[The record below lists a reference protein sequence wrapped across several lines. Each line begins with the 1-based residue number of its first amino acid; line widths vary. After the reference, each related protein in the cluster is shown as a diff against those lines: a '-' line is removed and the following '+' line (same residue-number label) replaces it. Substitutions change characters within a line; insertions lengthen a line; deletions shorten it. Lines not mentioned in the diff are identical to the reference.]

1 MPPSTSVPLQTP
13 SLFSPSTTRTTRYQF
28 ATIDNRRVFYREAG
42 SPDAP
47 ALVLLHGFPSSS
59 HMFRDLIPL
68 LADDFHVIAPD
79 YIGFGHSDAPSV
91 TEFVYSFDNLTS
103 VVAAL
108 LDQLGIR
115 NSILYMQDY
124 GGPIGLRLATN
135 APDRI
140 SGLVIQNANAY
151 LEGVGQPLLDVFL
164 PFWSAWNPDTERRAR
179 GFLTAETTQ
188 FEYTEGARAPLQ
200 LNPDAWTL
208 DQARLDRPGND
219 LVQLTLFKDYASNVA
234 LYDTWHAYFRQHT
247 PTTLIVWGK
256 NDPLFVLAGAEAYLR
271 DLPAAELHLLDGSHF
286 ALEEYAH
293 EIAGHIKRVFASG
306 ATRG

>member
-1 MPPSTSVPLQTP
+1 MPPSPTVHQTP
-13 SLFSPSTTRTTRYQF
+13 SPSFTPTSRTTRYQF
-28 ATIDNRRVFYREAG
+28 ATIEGRRVFYREAG

-59 HMFRDLIPL
+59 HMFRELIPL
-68 LADDFHVIAPD
+68 MADDFHVIAPD
-79 YIGFGHSDAPSV
+79 YVGFGHSDAPAV

-115 NSILYMQDY
+115 RRILYMHDY
-124 GGPIGLRLATN
+124 GGPIGFRLAVN
-135 APDRI
+135 APDRVA
-140 SGLVIQNANAY
+140 GLVIQNANAY

-164 PFWSAWNPDTERRAR
+164 PFWTAWNEDTERAAR

-188 FEYTEGARAPLQ
+188 FEYTAGARAPLQ

-219 LVQLTLFKDYASNVA
+219 LVQLTLFKDYQSNVA

-247 PTTLIVWGK
+247 PKTLIAWGA
-256 NDPLFVLAGAEAYLR
+256 NDPLFVRAGAEAYLR
-271 DLPAAELHLLDGSHF
+271 DLPAAELHLLNGSHF

-293 EIAGHIKRVFASG
+293 EIADHIRRVFGSG
-306 ATRG
+306 APRGR

>member
-1 MPPSTSVPLQTP
+1 MPPSTTVLQPTPPSLTP
-13 SLFSPSTTRTTRYQF
+13 STARSTRYQF
-28 ATIDNRRVFYREAG
+28 ATIDGRRVFYREAG

-68 LADDFHVIAPD
+68 LAGDFHVIAPD

-91 TEFVYSFDNLTS
+91 TEFVYSFDNLAS

-124 GGPIGLRLATN
+124 GGPIGFRLATN
-135 APDRI
+135 EPDRI
-140 SGLVIQNANAY
+140 AGLIIQNANAY

-164 PFWSAWNPDTERRAR
+164 PFWNAWNDDTERAAR
-179 GFLTAETTQ
+179 GFLTVETTQ
-188 FEYTEGARAPLQ
+188 FEYTAGARAPLQ

-234 LYDTWHAYFRQHT
+234 LYDKWHAYFRQHT
-247 PTTLIVWGK
+247 PRTLIVWGM
-256 NDPLFVLAGAEAYLR
+256 NDPLFVRAGAEAYLR
-271 DLPAAELHLLDGSHF
+271 DLPDAELHLLDGSHF
-286 ALEEYAH
+286 ALEEHAH
-293 EIAGHIKRVFASG
+293 EIADDIRRVFTA
-306 ATRG
+306 RR